1 MSPEGDYAVA
11 YLPAAR
17 RDLIDIVHYVAGE
30 LKNPEAAE
38 RLSNALIEGIGSL
51 SVMPYHRP
59 VCIPLKPLDHEFRSL
74 RIENYLAFYWVDE
87 RERTVTVA
95 RVLYAR
101 SVVAAPLVG
110 SR

>member
-59 VCIPLKPLDHEFRSL
+59 VCIPLKPLDHEFR
-74 RIENYLAFYWVDE
+74 
-87 RERTVTVA
+87 
-95 RVLYAR
+95 
-101 SVVAAPLVG
+101 
-110 SR
+110 

>member
-17 RDLIDIVHYVAGE
+17 RDLMDIVRYVAGE

-38 RLSNALIEGIGSL
+38 RLSNALIEGIGGL
-51 SVMPYHRP
+51 SVMPYRRP

-101 SVVAAPLVG
+101 SDVAAPLVG

>member
-30 LKNPEAAE
+30 LKNPEVAE

-51 SVMPYHRP
+51 SVMPYRRP
-59 VCIPLKPLDHEFRSL
+59 VYIPLRPLDHEFRSL

-101 SVVAAPLVG
+101 SDVAAPLVG